1 MYKIIFTKNR
11 PENQSGYTV
20 FINGNLIKNKTDFLF
35 GRSEKSGSFK
45 PLHYQFGNRNHT
57 FRRGF
62 NVI

>member
-1 MYKIIFTKNR
+1 MWYDIPKGACAMR
-11 PENQSGYTV
+11 E
-20 FINGNLIKNKTDFLF
+20 KNKTDFLF